1 LNDDAR
7 GNPTSFLGLDC
18 TNADKTGQTWHSR
31 IPGELSGKLSGR
43 LAVSFETGS
52 ECLVEGR
59 IAYCR
64 ASGGNGE
71 EKAGIVVVGW
81 HVTIASPPLPR
92 PMELP
97 NG

>member
-1 LNDDAR
+1 M
-7 GNPTSFLGLDC
+7 
-18 TNADKTGQTWHSR
+18 
-31 IPGELSGKLSGR
+31 SGKLSGR
-43 LAVSFETGS
+43 VAVSFKTGS
-52 ECLVEGR
+52 ECLLEGR

-64 ASGGNGE
+64 AIAGNGE

-81 HVTIASPPLPR
+81 HVTVASPTLPR